1 MARKAPVLFF
11 LLALVLAG
19 AAAWGAHRWVRSQA
33 ELAARQGVKLA
44 PVVVAARSVPAG
56 RRLTTADLRLA
67 HWPAASL
74 PRGHFSSLRAVQGRV
89 VRAPLYRGEVVLASK
104 LAPKGL
110 AGGLSAVVPAGFRAM
125 TVKVDEVIGV
135 AGFVQPG
142 DRVDVLVT
150 LERGPYRDD
159 PVTRIV
165 LEDVKVLTVGGK
177 LEEKA
182 KSGRPRRHKASVVT
196 LQLTPQQAETLALAA
211 TTGKLL
217 LALRNRADDRR
228 PTTAGVRLT
237 ALAPPQVVS
246 TATGSEEKPVPQV
259 EVIRGTQRSQQSL
272 ESPTAPGKA
281 PRRSVV
287 AQAVGGMGG
296 MRWSVAG
303 SR

>member
-1 MARKAPVLFF
+1 MARRAPLLFF
-11 LLALVLAG
+11 VLALVLAG

-33 ELAARQGVKLA
+33 ELAARRGVKMA
-44 PVVVAARSVPAG
+44 PVVVAARAVPAG
-56 RRLTTADLRLA
+56 RRLTASDLRLV
-67 HWPAASL
+67 HWPAGSL
-74 PRGHFSSLRAVQGRV
+74 PRGHFSRLRAVQGRV

-159 PVTRIV
+159 PVTRTV
-165 LEDVKVLTVGGK
+165 LEDVKVLTVGGR
-177 LEEKA
+177 LEERAKA
-182 KSGRPRRHKASVVT
+182 GRVRRHKAGVVT

-228 PTTAGVRLT
+228 PATAGVRLT
-237 ALAPPQVVS
+237 ALAPPRVVTVAAGA
-246 TATGSEEKPVPQV
+246 TAEPVPQV
-259 EVIRGTQRSQQSL
+259 EVIRGMERSRQSL
-272 ESPTAPGKA
+272 ESAAPAAGGRDEVMA
-281 PRRSVV
+281 R
-287 AQAVGGMGG
+287 AAGGMGG
-296 MRWSVAG
+296 RRWSVVG